1 MAKPLLDM
9 SAARVFFDGIFTDPR
24 VAHPEGVAIHRDG
37 SIWCGTETGDLLR
50 LAADGGSVE
59 RMGGTDG
66 FLLGIAF
73 DSAGNCFAC
82 DLRHAAIFRW
92 AAATGHMER
101 FASSGI
107 RVPNYPVVDE
117 ARGWLFVSDSVGE
130 GSRSGIFRY
139 DLMTGEGGLWC
150 REAMSFA
157 NGMAMAPD
165 GNGLYVVESD
175 APCISYVPILADGA
189 AGPRTVVVEG
199 VRNVPDGL
207 AFSPDGSL
215 FISCYEPSRI
225 YRWRQDR
232 GLEVL
237 IEDPAATTLAHPTN
251 IAFKGE
257 KLYTANLGRWHITE
271 IDLTGLTDRNG

>member
-1 MAKPLLDM
+1 MAKPLLEM
-9 SAARVFFDGIFTDPR
+9 SAARVFFDDIFSNPR
-24 VAHPEGVAIHRDG
+24 VAHPEGVAVHRDG

-50 LAADGGSVE
+50 LASDGSSVE
-59 RMGGTDG
+59 RMGSTDG

-73 DSAGNCFAC
+73 DGAGNCFAC
-82 DLRHAAIFRW
+82 DLRHAAVFRW
-92 AAATGHMER
+92 DAASGQMTR

-107 RVPNYPVVDE
+107 KVPNYPIIDE
-117 ARGWLFVSDSVGE
+117 ANGWLYVSDSVGTDN
-130 GSRSGIFRY
+130 RSGVFRF
-139 DLMTGEGGLWC
+139 DLKTGEGGLWC
-150 REAMSFA
+150 RDQMSFG

-175 APCISYVPILADGA
+175 AACVSYVTIEANGS
-189 AGPRTVVVEG
+189 AGPKRLAVDG
-199 VRNVPDGL
+199 VHNVPDGV
-207 AFSPDGSL
+207 AFASDGSL

-225 YRWRQDR
+225 YRWREDR

-251 IAFKGE
+251 VAFKGD

-271 IDLTGLTDRNG
+271 IDLAAMPK

>member
-1 MAKPLLDM
+1 MAKPLLGM

-50 LAADGGSVE
+50 LAADGSSVT
-59 RMGGTDG
+59 RMGSTDG

-82 DLRHAAIFRW
+82 DLKHAAVFRW
-92 AAATGHMER
+92 DAVSGRMDR

-107 RVPNYPVVDE
+107 RVPNYPVINE
-117 ARGWLFVSDSVGE
+117 KGGWLYVSDSVGE
-130 GSRSGIFRY
+130 DNRSGIFRY
-139 DLMTGEGGLWC
+139 DLKTGEGGLWC
-150 REAMSFA
+150 RDAMFFG

-165 GNGLYVVESD
+165 GDGLYVVESD
-175 APCISYVPILADGA
+175 AACVSYVPILADGA
-189 AGPRTVVVEG
+189 AGPKQVVVED
-199 VRNVPDGL
+199 VSNVPDGL
-207 AFSPDGSL
+207 AFAPDGSL

-225 YRWRQDR
+225 YRWRGDR
-232 GLEVL
+232 GLETL
-237 IEDPAATTLAHPTN
+237 IEDTTATTIAHPTN
-251 IAFKGE
+251 IAFKGN

-271 IDLTGLTDRNG
+271 IDLASLGA